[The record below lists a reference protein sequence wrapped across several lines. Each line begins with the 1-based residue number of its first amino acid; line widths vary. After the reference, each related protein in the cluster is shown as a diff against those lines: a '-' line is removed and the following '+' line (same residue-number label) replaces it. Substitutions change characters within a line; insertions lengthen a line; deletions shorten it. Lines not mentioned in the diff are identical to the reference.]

1 MRKLT
6 LIFLSLLFIV
16 SAVTAQETK
25 GKPTILVIPFDAKN
39 IEQTEVEVLLDTFTN
54 KIADSGKFKVVD
66 RSKIDEIKKEHEFQ
80 NSNWSSDEKAAK
92 LGNALNANIVVTGQL
107 MPFKDKIVVSFRMLD
122 VNTMEIVTS
131 ATARVSDTSE
141 FFDKIPEI
149 VKKLTGEIKSISTT
163 SNITTSKTESSS
175 VSTNVSTPK
184 TRSTSS
190 TSNITTSK
198 TESSSISTNIS
209 TPKTKSTSSTSNIT
223 TSKPESSSV
232 STNVSTPKTR
242 STLSTS
248 SISIPRTSNFSTSS
262 TSKTTT
268 TYGKTYNIGDTGP
281 GGGIIFYYSEAGFDV
296 YEPDG
301 SVKKCHY
308 LEVSKFDLGDIRW
321 CTQRNYNASC
331 CDITT
336 LTDVGTGRIN
346 TFKII
351 KSSHKGGRITKEN
364 CAALA
369 CHSYSTATTKT
380 GDWFLPS
387 KDELNLLYQN
397 LGKRVMLSNTTN
409 NDYYWSSSQ
418 GNSYDSWLQRFSDGN
433 QYHTTKEDTFSV
445 RAVRAF

>member
-149 VKKLTGEIKSISTT
+149 VKKLTGEIKSIST
-163 SNITTSKTESSS
+163 
-175 VSTNVSTPK
+175 
-184 TRSTSS
+184 

-418 GNSYDSWLQRFSDGN
+418 SFNNYSWHQSFSDGC
-433 QYHTTKEDTFSV
+433 QYTNGKNSTSSV